1 MSQHIAAFTPPK
13 DERIFLIGFCVN
25 LAVSLGPKI
34 SLWPIHC
41 CYTYLRMPFCPLVA
55 MSIISQVARLFVQI
69 SCGEVRSIGQRL
81 ARARFCSGEAVT
93 SSRQEKQDASILHAI
108 R

>member
-1 MSQHIAAFTPPK
+1 MREPRCKSRPK
-13 DERIFLIGFCVN
+13 N
-25 LAVSLGPKI
+25 LAMAYSLLLHLFADAI
-34 SLWPIHC
+34 
-41 CYTYLRMPFCPLVA
+41 CPLVA

-69 SCGEVRSIGQRL
+69 SRGEVRSVGQRL